1 MKIQNKTR
9 CLFVSHVPL
18 GSIFGGGAGNSL
30 LTFLQHQDF
39 LEVDL
44 ILPFFVGRLFHL
56 PKIIRQAFAEK
67 PASVNKI
74 YFLPLPWSSCFEGRQ
89 TSLKANLAYFINNI
103 IAYFALPLTRF
114 IMGKPEYT
122 FVHFN
127 SVVLHQLVSKN
138 SRHILHVREILNK
151 KSKFSNR
158 AIHDL
163 CNASG
168 LIFIDKSTQEGFK
181 KLSLGNLLPLQSIIN
196 NPFDM
201 NEARDLR
208 HERKAILQEYG
219 FESFN
224 GKIFTCLGN
233 IHPVKGTDLIL
244 KAFTE
249 SEIENARLLI
259 VGTGNIEYMDYC
271 RSIAENDNDRIIFMG
286 MLDYHEVYK
295 IYAISD
301 FVVRGD
307 PDFRTGRTTYE
318 ALYAG
323 CYIIIPGNKKDLQ
336 SEPELQAFMERIL
349 FYDPRE
355 TKSLVEAIKHAHSLK
370 IASPMTN
377 TPTGNI
383 EKNRNAMKEFF
394 RSIIYA
400 DNL

>member
-1 MKIQNKTR
+1 MNKTK

-44 ILPFFVGRLFHL
+44 ILPFFIGRLFHL
-56 PKIIRQAFAEK
+56 PKIIRQAFAQK
-67 PASVNKI
+67 PSTVNKI

-89 TSLKANLAYFINNI
+89 TSLKANFAYFINNI
-103 IAYFALPLTRF
+103 IAYFVSPLTKT
-114 IMGKPEYT
+114 IIGKSEYT

-127 SVVLHQLVSKN
+127 SVVLHQLISKN
-138 SRHILHVREILNK
+138 SHHILHVREMLDK
-151 KSKFSNR
+151 KSKFLNR
-158 AIHDL
+158 TIHDI

-168 LIFIDKSTQEGFK
+168 LIFIDKSTQEDFK
-181 KLSLGNLLPLQSIIN
+181 KLSSGNLLPRQSIIN

-201 NEARDLR
+201 NEARSLR
-208 HERKAILQEYG
+208 HERKAILQKYG
-219 FESFN
+219 FERFN
-224 GKIFTCLGN
+224 GKIFAYLGN
-233 IHPVKGTDLIL
+233 IHPIKGTDLIL

-249 SEIENARLLI
+249 SEIENAKLLI
-259 VGTGNIEYMDYC
+259 VGTGNIEYIDYC
-271 RSIAENDNDRIIFMG
+271 RSIAKDNNDRVIFMG
-286 MLDYHEVYK
+286 MLEYHEVYK

-301 FVVRGD
+301 FIVRGD

-323 CYIIIPGNKKDLQ
+323 CHIIIPGNKKDLR
-336 SEPELQAFMERIL
+336 SEPELQTFVDRIL
-349 FYDPRE
+349 FYEPRE
-355 TKSLVEAIKHAHSLK
+355 SKSLVEAIKHAHSLN
-370 IASPMTN
+370 IESHMSN

-383 EKNRNAMKEFF
+383 EKNRNAMKEFL

-400 DNL
+400 ENL